1 MKACKK
7 LRIEISRYNGN
18 NINIIAYRG
27 VTKPRQ
33 TSVQARVKQTKEND
47 RARKMRSIIR
57 IQ

>member
-7 LRIEISRYNGN
+7 LRIKVSRYNEN
-18 NINIIAYRG
+18 NNIIADRG

-33 TSVQARVKQTKEND
+33 TRVQARVKQTKEND
-47 RARKMRSIIR
+47 RDRKMRSIIR